1 MAKKKESQLIE
12 DLIQYN
18 ATSDPAFKDMK
29 EALIGIANRYKLH
42 PAAVLA
48 MLARISVSYIE
59 AVQMFYDKQNADVVV
74 KDDFMTLLTAG
85 FAYFSDISEV
95 NDELEKRQ
103 NGNLN

>member
-12 DLIQYN
+12 DLIRYKAN
-18 ATSDPAFKDMK
+18 ADPAVKDMQK
-29 EALIGIANRYKLH
+29 AVIDIAHRYELH
-42 PAAVLA
+42 PAAVLTL
-48 MLARISVSYIE
+48 LARISVSYIE
-59 AVQMFYDKQNADVVV
+59 AAQMFYDKQNADVVV
-74 KDDFMTLLTAG
+74 KEDFMTLLTAG